1 MSWRAYLF
9 LSGLGAC
16 VLLGLAAFQTVPGY
30 MDAEYY
36 FGGGLRLYQ
45 GYGFSERI
53 LWNYLD
59 DPQGLPHPSH
69 TYWMPLASIL
79 AFAGMKALGS
89 SAFWGGRLGF
99 IIAAI
104 CIPPLTA
111 SLAYRL
117 NRRRDS
123 AFFAGLLAVFSAF
136 YLPYLPTTDTF
147 AIYMLLGTAWLW
159 LAASYSSRSERH
171 TGAWWVHP
179 FLVSFLLGVTSG
191 GMHLARADG
200 LLWAAFA
207 FGLVLFSPPW
217 DEPNLKPKLTNLG
230 VCLAGYF
237 LLMGPWML
245 RNLNVFGSP
254 MPPGGLKTL
263 WLIDY
268 DDLYLYPAS
277 QLTFERWWGSGLAE
291 IIKSRLWALGINLQS
306 VLAVQMNI
314 FLAPLVFLGGWRLRQ
329 ERLIRLGALIW
340 GVTLGVMTL
349 IFPFAGAR
357 GGFFHSGAA
366 LQPLI
371 WATVPVGL
379 EGFIAWGSRVRG
391 WKASQARWFFQS
403 GLLIIAGVLSV
414 IIVAN
419 RVLGTDGRS
428 PEASRRW
435 SESMARYLRLEQ
447 SLQDFAPAEG
457 DVIFVNNPPG
467 FFLASGRSSVAIPD
481 GDIASLLAA
490 ARRYDGKFLLLEPSH
505 PRGLDELYQNP
516 GDRPGLRYLT
526 SADEVHFFEFSDE

>member
-45 GYGFSERI
+45 GYGFSEQI

-89 SAFWGGRLGF
+89 SAFWAGRLGF
-99 IIAAI
+99 ILAAI

-111 SLAYRL
+111 SLAYQL

-123 AFFAGLLAVFSAF
+123 AFFAGFLAVFSAF

-147 AIYMLLGTAWLW
+147 AIYMLLGTVWLW
-159 LAASYSSRSERH
+159 LAVGYSLRSDRR
-171 TGAWWVHP
+171 TVAWWAHP
-179 FLVSFLLGVTSG
+179 LLVSFLLGLTSG

-200 LLWAAFA
+200 LLWAAIA
-207 FGLVLFSPPW
+207 FGLVFFSPPW
-217 DEPNLKPKLTNLG
+217 DKPNLKPKLTSLG
-230 VCLAGYF
+230 ACLAGYF
-237 LLMGPWML
+237 LLMGPWIL
-245 RNLNVFGSP
+245 RNLNVLGSP
-254 MPPGGLKTL
+254 LPPGGLKTL

-277 QLTFERWWGSGLAE
+277 QLTFERWRGSGLAE
-291 IIKSRLWALGINLQS
+291 IIKSRFWALGINLQS
-306 VLAVQMNI
+306 VLAVQMDI
-314 FLAPLVFLGGWRLRQ
+314 FLAPLVFLGGWRLRR

-340 GVTLGVMTL
+340 VVILGVMTL

-371 WATVPVGL
+371 WATVPIGL
-379 EGFIAWGSRVRG
+379 EGFIAWGNRARG
-391 WKASQARWFFQS
+391 WQTSQARWFFQS
-403 GLLIIAGVLSV
+403 GFLIIAGVLSV

-419 RVLGTDGRS
+419 RVLGTDGRN
-428 PEASRRW
+428 PEGSLRW
-435 SESMARYLRLEQ
+435 SESMAQYLSLEQ
-447 SLQDFAPAEG
+447 TLQDLAPAEG
-457 DVIFVNNPPG
+457 AVILVNNPPG
-467 FFLASGRSSVAIPD
+467 FYLASGRSSIAIPD
-481 GDIASLLAA
+481 GDIASLLAV
-490 ARRYDGKFLLLEPSH
+490 ARRFGGRYLLLEPSH
-505 PRGLDELYQNP
+505 PRGLEELYQNP

-526 SADEVHFFEFSDE
+526 SADEAHFFEFSDE